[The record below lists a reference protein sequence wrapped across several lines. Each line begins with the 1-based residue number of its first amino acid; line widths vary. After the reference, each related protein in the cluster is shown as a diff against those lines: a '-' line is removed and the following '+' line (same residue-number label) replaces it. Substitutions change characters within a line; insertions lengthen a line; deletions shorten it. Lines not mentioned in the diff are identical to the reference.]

1 MSGLRNYLV
10 APGVVARLCTH
21 CWLSP
26 VAQID
31 VDELVEVEGDLPET
45 ESGNVV
51 LSHEQYKRLAG
62 SHDRKVQS

>member
-31 VDELVEVEGDLPET
+31 VDELGDLPET
-45 ESGNVV
+45 ENGDVV
-51 LSHEQYKRLAG
+51 LSHEQYKSLTG